1 MRIKCTCVYQG
12 IRDVSFS
19 ENSSDTLNKWSLCQ
33 LQSITVYV
41 QYVILKLNFHKSFPE
56 TYLRPTWQI
65 ATRIVI
71 LWFIHGVKRVRIRSY
86 SGPDFS
92 RIFPHSD
99 WIRRDTPYLS
109 VFSPNAGKS
118 GKNADQNNSEYGLF
132 LCSAAVNSRSCC
144 QY

>member
-12 IRDVSFS
+12 VRDVSFL
-19 ENSSDTLNKWSLCQ
+19 ENSTDVLNKWPLCQ

-41 QYVILKLNFHKSFPE
+41 QYVILKLNFHKSFSE

-71 LWFIHGVKRVRIRSY
+71 LCFTHGVKIVRIRSY
-86 SGPDFS
+86 SGLHFS
-92 RIFPHSD
+92 RIFLHSN

-118 GKNADQNNSEYGLF
+118 RKNADQNNSEYGLF
-132 LCSAAVNSRSCC
+132 LCSDCR
-144 QY
+144 